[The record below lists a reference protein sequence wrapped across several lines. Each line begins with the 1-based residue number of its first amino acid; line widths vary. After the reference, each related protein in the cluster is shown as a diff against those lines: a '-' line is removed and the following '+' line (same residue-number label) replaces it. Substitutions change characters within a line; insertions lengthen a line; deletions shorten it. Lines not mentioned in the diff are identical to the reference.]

1 MIHEKLRHAIAVID
15 VFFPFLKIYPY
26 TWDIQPSRD
35 VSTMAVDYKHL
46 FYNPDFVD
54 RLKPEEVTAVLIHEI
69 FHCVFL
75 HPSAVDRGIS
85 TDKDPFV
92 WDLALEQVVNAEVLK
107 IVQGTK
113 FSLPGVPV
121 SPLDV
126 LRGVSTSGYV
136 YDKDFDGMDSVTV
149 YRKLLKHTKHNKSNS
164 ATGAGSV
171 LLTGDIIP
179 SEGDAETKHEAIRKA
194 IATIELIKKSKGSLP
209 AGLERL
215 LKELTRSRIPFE
227 RILRTFVSNIVSGW
241 DDYSFSKPNTR
252 HPLSDEIFIPDLIG
266 YEMETP
272 VVVVDTSG
280 SISQEELKRFAS
292 GIAKLTDL
300 VSEITVVTTDAAVH
314 EVVKVRSVQDILLK
328 LKFKGGGGTDFRD
341 VFRKV
346 RRTAFMVFFTDGMA
360 TYPEHPPVY
369 PVLWVL
375 TKEHQIPPFG
385 KVAYIMED

>member
-35 VSTMAVDYKHL
+35 VPTMAVDYERL
-46 FYNPDFVD
+46 FYNPDFVNG
-54 RLKPEEVTAVLIHEI
+54 LTQEEVTAVLIHEI

-85 TDKDPFV
+85 ADKDPFI
-92 WDLALEQVVNAEVLK
+92 WNLALEQVVNAEVLK

-121 SPLDV
+121 SPVDILK
-126 LRGVSTSGYV
+126 GVSTKGYV
-136 YDKDFDGMDSVTV
+136 YDKHLDGMDSVTV
-149 YRKLLKHTKHNKSNS
+149 YRKLLKHTKHKSNT
-164 ATGAGSV
+164 ATGSA
-171 LLTGDIIP
+171 LLAGDIIP
-179 SEGDAETKHEAIRKA
+179 SKDDAETKHKAIGKA

-227 RILRTFVSNIVSGW
+227 RILRTFVSSIISGS

-252 HPLSDEIFIPDLIG
+252 HPMSDEIFIPDLIG
-266 YEMETP
+266 YELETP

-280 SISQEELKRFAS
+280 SISEDELKRFAS

-314 EVVKVRSVQDILLK
+314 EVVKIRSIQDILLK
-328 LKFKGGGGTDFRD
+328 LKFKGGGGTDFND
-341 VFRKV
+341 VFKKV
-346 RRTAFMVFFTDGMA
+346 KKTAFMVFFTDGMA
-360 TYPEHPPVY
+360 TYPEHPPAY

-375 TKEHQIPPFG
+375 TKDHQTPPFG
-385 KVAYIMED
+385 KVAYIIED